1 MRSKTQNNSDQKPQK
16 EIISTFRGN
25 RFTINRPQDWKDKSI
40 YSLNGPIDSGIQHNI
55 LITVEYDVE
64 IDSLAN
70 LADRQIESLETQ
82 LKGCRVLKRGE
93 RTLNNG
99 QEAYEAIFRWYPTD
113 EQCLYQKQ
121 IYVLFGSTAY
131 ALTTTFSKKT
141 RKTRGPEVDRIMMSF
156 KPEELPEDKA

>member
-1 MRSKTQNNSDQKPQK
+1 MRSRTQENSDQKPQTEK
-16 EIISTFRGN
+16 IWTFRGN

-40 YSLNGPIDSGIQHNI
+40 YSLTGPIDDKIQHNI

-82 LKGCRVLKRGE
+82 LKGCRLLKRAE
-93 RTLNNG
+93 RTLNGG

-113 EQCLYQKQ
+113 E
-121 IYVLFGSTAY
+121 IFLFSA
-131 ALTTTFSKKT
+131 AI
-141 RKTRGPEVDRIMMSF
+141 E
-156 KPEELPEDKA
+156 